1 MSTQE
6 IIFLTILLIL
16 VLIGFIGWLG
26 IKYDLV
32 GRDNKIK
39 ELEVE
44 IKKLKDKEER
54 RKRELLKKK
63 EETSMNGE
71 IISLE
76 TAKHIKS
83 LERENQVLND
93 MVISFDNEVN
103 RLFKIIKEIDK
114 IAKNQNNNEVL
125 SVVNK
130 AFSSNNQNA

>member
-26 IKYDLV
+26 IKYYLV

-54 RKRELLKKK
+54 RKKRIAKKRKKK
-63 EETSMNGE
+63 
-71 IISLE
+71 
-76 TAKHIKS
+76 
-83 LERENQVLND
+83 QV
-93 MVISFDNEVN
+93 
-103 RLFKIIKEIDK
+103 
-114 IAKNQNNNEVL
+114 
-125 SVVNK
+125 
-130 AFSSNNQNA
+130 

>member
-16 VLIGFIGWLG
+16 VLIGFVGWLG

-54 RKRELLKKK
+54 RKKRIAKKRKKK
-63 EETSMNGE
+63 
-71 IISLE
+71 
-76 TAKHIKS
+76 
-83 LERENQVLND
+83 QV
-93 MVISFDNEVN
+93 
-103 RLFKIIKEIDK
+103 
-114 IAKNQNNNEVL
+114 
-125 SVVNK
+125 
-130 AFSSNNQNA
+130 

>member
-6 IIFLTILLIL
+6 VIFLTTLLIL

-54 RKRELLKKK
+54 RKKRIAKKRKKK
-63 EETSMNGE
+63 
-71 IISLE
+71 
-76 TAKHIKS
+76 
-83 LERENQVLND
+83 QVW
-93 MVISFDNEVN
+93 MVKLLV
-103 RLFKIIKEIDK
+103 
-114 IAKNQNNNEVL
+114 
-125 SVVNK
+125 
-130 AFSSNNQNA
+130 

>member
-6 IIFLTILLIL
+6 VIFLTILLIL

-54 RKRELLKKK
+54 RKKRIAKKRKKK
-63 EETSMNGE
+63 
-71 IISLE
+71 
-76 TAKHIKS
+76 
-83 LERENQVLND
+83 QV
-93 MVISFDNEVN
+93 
-103 RLFKIIKEIDK
+103 
-114 IAKNQNNNEVL
+114 
-125 SVVNK
+125 
-130 AFSSNNQNA
+130 

>member
-6 IIFLTILLIL
+6 IIFLTILLIF

-54 RKRELLKKK
+54 RKKRIAKKRKKK
-63 EETSMNGE
+63 
-71 IISLE
+71 
-76 TAKHIKS
+76 
-83 LERENQVLND
+83 QV
-93 MVISFDNEVN
+93 
-103 RLFKIIKEIDK
+103 
-114 IAKNQNNNEVL
+114 
-125 SVVNK
+125 
-130 AFSSNNQNA
+130 

>member
-1 MSTQE
+1 MSIQE

-54 RKRELLKKK
+54 RKKRIAKKRKKK
-63 EETSMNGE
+63 
-71 IISLE
+71 
-76 TAKHIKS
+76 
-83 LERENQVLND
+83 QV
-93 MVISFDNEVN
+93 
-103 RLFKIIKEIDK
+103 
-114 IAKNQNNNEVL
+114 
-125 SVVNK
+125 
-130 AFSSNNQNA
+130 

>member
-6 IIFLTILLIL
+6 VIFLTTLLIL

-54 RKRELLKKK
+54 RKKRIAKKK

-83 LERENQVLND
+83 LERENKVLND

-125 SVVNK
+125 SAVNK

>member
-16 VLIGFIGWLG
+16 VLIGFIGWVG

-54 RKRELLKKK
+54 RKKRIAKKRKKK
-63 EETSMNGE
+63 
-71 IISLE
+71 
-76 TAKHIKS
+76 
-83 LERENQVLND
+83 QV
-93 MVISFDNEVN
+93 
-103 RLFKIIKEIDK
+103 
-114 IAKNQNNNEVL
+114 
-125 SVVNK
+125 
-130 AFSSNNQNA
+130 

>member
-44 IKKLKDKEER
+44 IKKLKDKEDR
-54 RKRELLKKK
+54 RKKRIAKKRKKK
-63 EETSMNGE
+63 
-71 IISLE
+71 
-76 TAKHIKS
+76 
-83 LERENQVLND
+83 QVW
-93 MVISFDNEVN
+93 MVKLLV
-103 RLFKIIKEIDK
+103 
-114 IAKNQNNNEVL
+114 
-125 SVVNK
+125 
-130 AFSSNNQNA
+130 

>member
-26 IKYDLV
+26 IKYDFV

-54 RKRELLKKK
+54 RKKRIAKKRKKK
-63 EETSMNGE
+63 
-71 IISLE
+71 
-76 TAKHIKS
+76 
-83 LERENQVLND
+83 QVW
-93 MVISFDNEVN
+93 MVKLLV
-103 RLFKIIKEIDK
+103 
-114 IAKNQNNNEVL
+114 
-125 SVVNK
+125 
-130 AFSSNNQNA
+130 

>member
-6 IIFLTILLIL
+6 IIFLTVLLIL

-54 RKRELLKKK
+54 RKKRIAKKRKKK
-63 EETSMNGE
+63 
-71 IISLE
+71 
-76 TAKHIKS
+76 
-83 LERENQVLND
+83 QVW
-93 MVISFDNEVN
+93 MVKLLV
-103 RLFKIIKEIDK
+103 
-114 IAKNQNNNEVL
+114 
-125 SVVNK
+125 
-130 AFSSNNQNA
+130 

>member
-32 GRDNKIK
+32 GMDNKIK

-54 RKRELLKKK
+54 RKKRIAKKRKKK
-63 EETSMNGE
+63 
-71 IISLE
+71 
-76 TAKHIKS
+76 
-83 LERENQVLND
+83 QV
-93 MVISFDNEVN
+93 
-103 RLFKIIKEIDK
+103 
-114 IAKNQNNNEVL
+114 
-125 SVVNK
+125 
-130 AFSSNNQNA
+130 

>member
-32 GRDNKIK
+32 GRDNKVK

-54 RKRELLKKK
+54 RKKRIAKKRKKK
-63 EETSMNGE
+63 
-71 IISLE
+71 
-76 TAKHIKS
+76 
-83 LERENQVLND
+83 QV
-93 MVISFDNEVN
+93 
-103 RLFKIIKEIDK
+103 
-114 IAKNQNNNEVL
+114 
-125 SVVNK
+125 
-130 AFSSNNQNA
+130 

>member
-1 MSTQE
+1 MSTEE

-54 RKRELLKKK
+54 RKKRIAKKRKKK
-63 EETSMNGE
+63 
-71 IISLE
+71 
-76 TAKHIKS
+76 
-83 LERENQVLND
+83 QV
-93 MVISFDNEVN
+93 
-103 RLFKIIKEIDK
+103 
-114 IAKNQNNNEVL
+114 
-125 SVVNK
+125 
-130 AFSSNNQNA
+130 

>member
-6 IIFLTILLIL
+6 VIFLTTLLIL

-54 RKRELLKKK
+54 RKKRIAKKRKKK
-63 EETSMNGE
+63 
-71 IISLE
+71 
-76 TAKHIKS
+76 
-83 LERENQVLND
+83 QV
-93 MVISFDNEVN
+93 
-103 RLFKIIKEIDK
+103 
-114 IAKNQNNNEVL
+114 
-125 SVVNK
+125 
-130 AFSSNNQNA
+130 

>member
-16 VLIGFIGWLG
+16 MLIGFIGWLG

-54 RKRELLKKK
+54 RKKRIAKKRKKK
-63 EETSMNGE
+63 
-71 IISLE
+71 
-76 TAKHIKS
+76 
-83 LERENQVLND
+83 QV
-93 MVISFDNEVN
+93 
-103 RLFKIIKEIDK
+103 
-114 IAKNQNNNEVL
+114 
-125 SVVNK
+125 
-130 AFSSNNQNA
+130 

>member
-6 IIFLTILLIL
+6 IIFLTVLLIL

-54 RKRELLKKK
+54 RKKRIAKKRKKK
-63 EETSMNGE
+63 
-71 IISLE
+71 
-76 TAKHIKS
+76 
-83 LERENQVLND
+83 QV
-93 MVISFDNEVN
+93 
-103 RLFKIIKEIDK
+103 
-114 IAKNQNNNEVL
+114 
-125 SVVNK
+125 
-130 AFSSNNQNA
+130 

>member
-26 IKYDLV
+26 IKYDLI

-54 RKRELLKKK
+54 RKKRIAKKRKKK
-63 EETSMNGE
+63 
-71 IISLE
+71 
-76 TAKHIKS
+76 
-83 LERENQVLND
+83 QV
-93 MVISFDNEVN
+93 
-103 RLFKIIKEIDK
+103 
-114 IAKNQNNNEVL
+114 
-125 SVVNK
+125 
-130 AFSSNNQNA
+130 

>member
-26 IKYDLV
+26 IKYDLA

-54 RKRELLKKK
+54 RKKRIAKKRKKK
-63 EETSMNGE
+63 
-71 IISLE
+71 
-76 TAKHIKS
+76 
-83 LERENQVLND
+83 QV
-93 MVISFDNEVN
+93 
-103 RLFKIIKEIDK
+103 
-114 IAKNQNNNEVL
+114 
-125 SVVNK
+125 
-130 AFSSNNQNA
+130 

>member
-54 RKRELLKKK
+54 RKKRIVKKRKKK
-63 EETSMNGE
+63 
-71 IISLE
+71 
-76 TAKHIKS
+76 
-83 LERENQVLND
+83 QVW
-93 MVISFDNEVN
+93 MVKLLV
-103 RLFKIIKEIDK
+103 
-114 IAKNQNNNEVL
+114 
-125 SVVNK
+125 
-130 AFSSNNQNA
+130 

>member
-54 RKRELLKKK
+54 RKKRIAKKRKKK
-63 EETSMNGE
+63 
-71 IISLE
+71 
-76 TAKHIKS
+76 
-83 LERENQVLND
+83 QVWIVKLL
-93 MVISFDNEVN
+93 V
-103 RLFKIIKEIDK
+103 
-114 IAKNQNNNEVL
+114 
-125 SVVNK
+125 
-130 AFSSNNQNA
+130 

>member
-6 IIFLTILLIL
+6 VIFLTTLLIL

-54 RKRELLKKK
+54 RKKRTAKKRKKK
-63 EETSMNGE
+63 
-71 IISLE
+71 
-76 TAKHIKS
+76 
-83 LERENQVLND
+83 QV
-93 MVISFDNEVN
+93 
-103 RLFKIIKEIDK
+103 
-114 IAKNQNNNEVL
+114 
-125 SVVNK
+125 
-130 AFSSNNQNA
+130 

>member
-16 VLIGFIGWLG
+16 VLISFIGWLG

-54 RKRELLKKK
+54 RKKRIAKKRKKK
-63 EETSMNGE
+63 
-71 IISLE
+71 
-76 TAKHIKS
+76 
-83 LERENQVLND
+83 QV
-93 MVISFDNEVN
+93 
-103 RLFKIIKEIDK
+103 
-114 IAKNQNNNEVL
+114 
-125 SVVNK
+125 
-130 AFSSNNQNA
+130 